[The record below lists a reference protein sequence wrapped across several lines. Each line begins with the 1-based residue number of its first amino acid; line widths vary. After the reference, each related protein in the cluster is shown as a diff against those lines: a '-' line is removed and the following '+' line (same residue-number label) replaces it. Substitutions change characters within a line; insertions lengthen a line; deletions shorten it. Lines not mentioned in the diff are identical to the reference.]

1 MTDSARTSG
10 SPAEALPAW
19 GRDDEQ
25 FRLVVESSP
34 AGMVI
39 VDARGRIVMVNAQ
52 VERWFGY
59 DRQELLGQAIEVLV
73 PERFRGRHP
82 EDRERYMAHP
92 AERPMGG
99 AGVELFARRKDGSE
113 FPVDISLHPIHTA
126 EGAFVLANIVDATER
141 RRAEAQERR
150 REATER
156 LAVLGQLAGGVA
168 HEIRNPL
175 GVIKNSLYYLR
186 MLGDRLQADGLECLD
201 DIDRELHTAERIVSE
216 LLDYARDPRQHAEQF
231 VAQEAIDQALGK
243 SEIPTSVQVDQIVE
257 APDAQVFA
265 DRDQIER
272 VLLNLIRNAVQAMPS
287 GGRLT
292 IRSGLS
298 EGAVLVEVIDTGI
311 GLTTEEAARVFEPL
325 YTKKAKGIGLG
336 LAVSRRY
343 AEQNGGRLDVT
354 SAPAQGATF
363 RLTLP
368 LAAARDDGGDADE
381 RDSQ

>member
-10 SPAEALPAW
+10 SPAEAMLAW

-59 DRQELLGQAIEVLV
+59 DRQELLGQSIEVLV

-82 EDRERYMAHP
+82 GDRERYMAHP

-126 EGAFVLANIVDATER
+126 EGAFVLANIVDITAR
-141 RRAEAQERR
+141 RRAEAEERR
-150 REATER
+150 REAMER

-186 MLGDRLQADGLECLD
+186 MVGDRLQADGLECLD
-201 DIDRELHTAERIVSE
+201 DIDRELHTADRIVSE
-216 LLDYARDPRQHAEQF
+216 LLDYARDPRQHAERF

-243 SEIPTSVQVDQIVE
+243 SEIPTSVRVDQIVE

-292 IRSGLS
+292 IRSCLS

-343 AEQNGGRLDVT
+343 AEQNGGRLDVK

-368 LAAARDDGGDADE
+368 LAAARDGGDTGE